1 MKTFKTIANIILGIG
16 AILILNDNA
25 DAVYLN
31 MIGLACVAG
40 LIAINKRKDSVNFRE
55 NSVR

>member
-1 MKTFKTIANIILGIG
+1 MKTIINIILGIG

-40 LIAINKRKDSVNFRE
+40 LIAINKQRKDSAKFRE
-55 NSVR
+55 NSVRQ